1 MRHGLPR
8 NCLFRIPVAKI
19 VEILYSIN
27 CGAVKYR
34 ADMMELADMQDLG
47 SCAVRRVGSSPT
59 IRSDIK
65 SSMKPNLSRLS
76 ALQRTSFR
84 PRQQDN
90 DRLISFAFFNT
101 LHCLCRCILHSNSSF
116 SGYDHYRNI
125 KGQLSPASDVP
136 GCFCLPRYLRLTN
149 CHYPTILCTHTRR
162 FRSAAPMAH
171 LIRSRLLPRKNSGT
185 MGSPVKCPTT

>member
-65 SSMKPNLSRLS
+65 SSMKPNLRRPS
-76 ALQRTSFR
+76 ASQRTSFR

-90 DRLISFAFFNT
+90 NRLISFAFFNT

-125 KGQLSPASDVP
+125 KGQLLTSPVASDVP
-136 GCFCLPRYLRLTN
+136 GTSVS
-149 CHYPTILCTHTRR
+149 PTAIIPQYYAPTP
-162 FRSAAPMAH
+162 AASEAPH
-171 LIRSRLLPRKNSGT
+171 RWHI
-185 MGSPVKCPTT
+185 